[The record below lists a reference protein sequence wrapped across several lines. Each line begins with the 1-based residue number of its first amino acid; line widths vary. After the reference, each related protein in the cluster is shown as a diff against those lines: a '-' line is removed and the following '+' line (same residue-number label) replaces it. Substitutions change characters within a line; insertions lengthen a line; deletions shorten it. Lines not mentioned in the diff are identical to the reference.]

1 MLTTSKAV
9 YSSAGDNLCSP
20 ADRIIVIENTNVI
33 NSKSFISMNKL
44 IIRRLMLLVAGVLI
58 SGIVFAQQITVT
70 GTVTDAADG
79 LPIPGANILV
89 KGSTVGTATG
99 LDGNFTI
106 QVPEGSVLTFS
117 FMGYLT
123 QEITV
128 VDEGPLNVVLE
139 PDVMAIDE
147 VVTIGYGT
155 VKKTDLTGSVSAVS
169 SKDFNRGSITS
180 AQDLLVGK
188 TAGVV
193 ITTAG
198 GAPGSGSTIR
208 IRGGSSL
215 NASNDPLIIIDG
227 VPIDNNNVSG
237 SANFLD
243 FVNPNDIE
251 TFTVLKDASSTAI
264 YGSRASNGVIIIETK
279 KARAGSK
286 LSVRY
291 DGSTSIASAI
301 KYTDVYSGDEIRKI
315 AFDNVDLYGAET
327 FTKLGSENTNWQ
339 DEIFR
344 TAVSHDHNL
353 SLTGSYKV
361 LPYRFSVGYTDQQGI
376 LENTD
381 MQRVTAALS
390 LDPVFLKGALKV
402 NLKVKAM
409 STKNNFGDSGAIG
422 SAINMDPT
430 QPVYDGNPVSDGY
443 FQWPN
448 YGANLGTPNPVQ
460 QALEVD
466 NSSDVNRVMGNIQ
479 LNYEVPYVPNLI
491 AHLNL
496 ATDYSKGE
504 GVNNRPITTPSVLTS
519 PFWGRISEYSS
530 ENRNNLLDFYLN
542 YSYEIPEADSKLDVT
557 AGYSW
562 QHFAREG
569 TNYSASYFDATHPFQ
584 EPVNSEYITEN
595 FLVSFFGRANYS
607 YKERYLLTA
616 TARYDGSSRFAE
628 GNKWGFFPSAA
639 FAWKINDEVFMQNVP
654 YLTDMKLR
662 LGWGIT
668 GQQDIG
674 NDYPAQAT
682 YIISSPGSYYQIG
695 GEYIPTLRPNA
706 YDPDIKWE
714 ETTTLNAGL
723 DLGFF
728 NNRLLATVDIYKRTT
743 SDLLNTVVIPSGSNF
758 SNTLLTNVGS
768 LENKGIELSL
778 NVVPVSQKDL
788 YLGVGFNFTYNKN
801 EITKLLISDDPDYI
815 GILYGDAFTG
825 QKQVTRV
832 GYPAYSFFVNQQIY
846 NADGNPIEGLYA
858 DLSGE
863 GGAVNGDND
872 DKYIY
877 HNPVPDYV
885 FGISLRFNYKNFD
898 ALASTRASIGNYVY
912 NQVAAGSSYD
922 QMYQI
927 GYWKNFPTFLSET
940 GFVKRQFTSDYFVEN
955 ASYFKLDNLSAGYT
969 AERLFNIIDAR
980 FSITAQNLVTI
991 TNYRGLDPEVPGG
1004 IDNNFYPRPRTIMFG
1019 ISLTY

>member
-1 MLTTSKAV
+1 
-9 YSSAGDNLCSP
+9 
-20 ADRIIVIENTNVI
+20 
-33 NSKSFISMNKL
+33 MNRL
-44 IIRRLMLLVAGVLI
+44 IFKRLILLVAGVLI
-58 SGIVFAQQITVT
+58 GGFVLAQEITVT

-79 LPIPGANILV
+79 LPIPGVNVLL
-89 KGSTVGTATG
+89 KGTFSGTSTDV
-99 LDGNFTI
+99 DGKYELKAS
-106 QVPEGSVLTFS
+106 EGDVITFS
-117 FMGYLT
+117 FLGYLQKEVT
-123 QEITV
+123 L
-128 VDEGPLNVVLE
+128 GSNNVVNVSLE
-139 PDVMAIDE
+139 QDVYSIAE

-155 VKKTDLTGSVSAVS
+155 VRKEDVTGSVSAIS

-193 ITTAG
+193 ITSSG
-198 GAPGSGSTIR
+198 GRPGSGSTIR

-237 SANFLD
+237 SSNFLD

-279 KARAGSK
+279 KGKAGSP
-286 LSVRY
+286 LRVQY
-291 DGSTSIASAI
+291 DGKTSVSSAVRFM
-301 KYTDVYSGDEIRKI
+301 DVYSGDEIRKI
-315 AFDNVDLYGAET
+315 AFDNVDIYGADT

-344 TAVSHDHNL
+344 TALSHDHNL
-353 SLTGSYKV
+353 SLTGSYKI
-361 LPYRFSVGYTDQQGI
+361 LPYRVSLGYTDQKGI
-376 LENTD
+376 LKNTD
-381 MQRVTAALS
+381 MQRMTGAIS
-390 LDPVFLKGALKV
+390 LDPVFLDGALKV
-402 NLKVKAM
+402 NVNIKGM
-409 STKNNFGDSGAIG
+409 NTDNNFGDSGAIG

-430 QPVYDGNPVSDGY
+430 QPIYEDNEASGGY
-443 FQWPN
+443 FQWDQH
-448 YGANLGTPNPVQ
+448 GANLGTPNPVE
-460 QALEVD
+460 QALEGD
-466 NSSDVNRVMGNIQ
+466 NASTVNRIMGNVAI
-479 LNYEVPYVPNLI
+479 NYAVPFIPNLI
-491 AHLNL
+491 ANLNL

-504 GVNNRPITTPSVLTS
+504 GHNNRPVTSPSTLTS
-519 PFWGRISEYSS
+519 PRWGRLSDYSAV
-530 ENRNNLLDFYLN
+530 NRNSLLDFYVN
-542 YSYEIPEADSKLDVT
+542 YKLDIPEAESKLDVT

-562 QHFAREG
+562 QHFQREG
-569 TNYSASYFDATHPFQ
+569 ENYTIGYTDATHPYQ
-584 EPVNSEYITEN
+584 EPDSSQFITEN
-595 FLVSFFGRANYS
+595 YLVSFFGRANYS
-607 YKERYLLTA
+607 YKDRYLLTA

-628 GNKWGFFPSAA
+628 GNKWGLFPSVAL
-639 FAWKINDEVFMQNVP
+639 AWRMNKEVFLSDVAF
-654 YLTDMKLR
+654 LSDLKLR

-674 NDYPAQAT
+674 NDYPAMAT
-682 YIISSPGSYYQIG
+682 YIVSSPGSYYNIG

-723 DLGFF
+723 DFGLFS
-728 NNRLLATVDIYKRTT
+728 NRLVGTLDIYKRTT
-743 SDLLNTVVIPSGSNF
+743 DDLLNTVVIPSGSNF

-768 LENKGIELSL
+768 LENKGFELSL
-778 NVVPVSQKDL
+778 NVVPISEPDL
-788 YLGVGFNFTYNKN
+788 YLGVGFNFTYNQN

-815 GILYGDAFTG
+815 GILYGSAFTG

-832 GYPAYSFFVNQQIY
+832 GSPAYSFFLNKQIY
-846 NADGNPIEGLYA
+846 DSNGNPIEGLYE

-877 HNPVPDYV
+877 HNPVPDV
-885 FGISLRFNYKNFD
+885 LVGLSFRFTYKNFD
-898 ALASTRASIGNYVY
+898 ALASTRASIGNYIY

-922 QMYQI
+922 QLYQI
-927 GYWKNFPTFLSET
+927 GYYKNFPTYLSET

-955 ASYFKLDNLSAGYT
+955 GSYFKLDNLSAGYT
-969 AERLFNIIDAR
+969 VEKLFDLIDAR

-991 TNYRGLDPEVPGG
+991 TKYKGIDPEVSGG

>member
-1 MLTTSKAV
+1 MLTTSEV
-9 YSSAGDNLCSP
+9 SCSVRNEKP
-20 ADRIIVIENTNVI
+20 GLSPGGIHGIKESI
-33 NSKSFISMNKL
+33 NINPKLFISMNKL
-44 IIRRLMLLVAGVLI
+44 IIKRLMLLVAGVLI
-58 SGIVFAQQITVT
+58 GGIVFAQQITVT
-70 GTVTDAADG
+70 GKVTDATDG
-79 LPIPGANILV
+79 LPVPGANILV
-89 KGSTVGTATG
+89 KGTTIGTSTG
-99 LDGNFTI
+99 LDGGFSI
-106 QVPEGSVLTFS
+106 QASEGAVLSIS
-117 FMGYLT
+117 FIGYLT

-128 VDEGPLNVVLE
+128 AGEGPYNINLE

-169 SKDFNRGSITS
+169 AKDFNRGSITS

-264 YGSRASNGVIIIETK
+264 YGSRASNGVIIIESK
-279 KARAGSK
+279 KARAGSRM
-286 LSVRY
+286 SVRY
-291 DGSTSIASAI
+291 DASTSIATAI
-301 KYTDVYSGDEIRKI
+301 KYTDVYSGDEVRQI
-315 AFDNVDLYGAET
+315 AYNNVDLYGADT

-344 TAVSHDHNL
+344 TAVSHDHSL
-353 SLTGSYKV
+353 SLTGSYKF

-381 MQRVTAALS
+381 MQRMTASLN
-390 LDPVFLKGALKV
+390 LDPVFLDGKLKV
-402 NLKVKAM
+402 NVSIKGM

-430 QPVYDGNPVSDGY
+430 QSVFDGNPASDGY

-448 YGANLGTPNPVQ
+448 YGANLGTPNPVE
-460 QALEVD
+460 QALAAD
-466 NSSDVNRVMGNIQ
+466 NRSDVNRIMGNIQ
-479 LNYEVPYVPNLI
+479 MNYAIPYIPGLVAN
-491 AHLNL
+491 LNL
-496 ATDYSKGE
+496 ATDHSKGE
-504 GVNNRPITTPSVLTS
+504 GVNNRPKTSPSVLTS
-519 PFWGRISEYSS
+519 PYWGRISNYSS
-530 ENRNNLLDFYLN
+530 VNNNNLLDFYLN
-542 YSYEIPEADSKLDVT
+542 YKYEMPEAYSRLDVT

-569 TNYSASYFDATHPFQ
+569 DNYSRGYWDDTHPLQ
-584 EPVNSEYITEN
+584 PSVSSGYITEN
-595 FLVSFFGRANYS
+595 YLVSFFGRANYS
-607 YKERYLLTA
+607 YRERYLLTA

-628 GNKWGFFPSAA
+628 GNKWGLFPSAA
-639 FAWKINDEVFMQNVP
+639 FAWRINEEAFMENIA

-674 NDYPAQAT
+674 NDYPAQPT

-728 NNRLLATVDIYKRTT
+728 SNRLLATIDVYKRTT
-743 SDLLNTVVIPSGSNF
+743 NDLLNTVVIPSGSNF

-801 EITKLLISDDPDYI
+801 EITKLLITEDPDYI

-846 NADGNPIEGLYA
+846 DSQGNPVEGLYA

-877 HNPVPDYV
+877 HNPVPDYL
-885 FGISLRFNYKNFD
+885 FGITLRFNYKNFD
-898 ALASTRASIGNYVY
+898 ALASARASFGNYVY

-940 GFVKRQFTSDYFVEN
+940 EFVKRQFTSDYFVEN
-955 ASYFKLDNLSAGYT
+955 ASYLKLDNIGAGYT
-969 AERLFNIIDAR
+969 VERLFNIIDAR